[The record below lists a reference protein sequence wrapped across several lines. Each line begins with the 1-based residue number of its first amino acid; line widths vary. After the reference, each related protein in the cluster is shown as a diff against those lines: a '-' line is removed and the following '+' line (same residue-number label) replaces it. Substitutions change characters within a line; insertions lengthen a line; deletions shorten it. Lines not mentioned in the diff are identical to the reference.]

1 MADLERQQQGE
12 YRQDREWR
20 QTQGNRFDTDA
31 PSSMH
36 DSAFRNARTLQ
47 PSLLVDE
54 AGIPIDEESSFSPVG
69 PLGPAPAT
77 RRARQSVVL
86 GDIPLAGESHDA
98 VTEDVGR
105 VVVVLPGQEPVT
117 RTPEEADEE
126 GRRR

>member
-1 MADLERQQQGE
+1 VPRAGTPAEEGSSSPPA
-12 YRQDREWR
+12 
-20 QTQGNRFDTDA
+20 A
-31 PSSMH
+31 P
-36 DSAFRNARTLQ
+36 
-47 PSLLVDE
+47 
-54 AGIPIDEESSFSPVG
+54 G
-69 PLGPAPAT
+69 GPAPAT

-105 VVVVLPGQEPVT
+105 VVVVLPGQEPAT